1 MIFSSQTFVKT
12 SVSNAVKS
20 VLMGGAF
27 LVAMTG
33 SAQAVDITPSLALG
47 ATGWSTDRYDPS
59 SFANVGN
66 FAGRNNVLGIGISTA
81 DGRAVRPSYFGESSF
96 YNVQG
101 KIQAITGGAGST
113 LAADLYIENS
123 WSNSENGNVRTD
135 LWGGTTDGTRSS
147 TNMYDHRVG
156 YPRIGFTNYGTGG
169 ARLRVSDDSVDG
181 GWVNLNTT
189 VNYGSWVGLSMTYTG
204 SSIVYAVNG
213 ATVYTDNS
221 IDDESTAPVGFSDVY
236 LQAYNFNDTAANTL
250 VPGAFG
256 GNYTVHWINAMAQP
270 VPEPETYALMLAG
283 LIGVGVVARRRKQ
296 KNA

>member
-1 MIFSSQTFVKT
+1 MIFSSQTIVKT

-135 LWGGTTDGTRSS
+135 LWGGTTDDTRSS

-221 IDDESTAPVGFSDVY
+221 IDDDSTVPVGFSDVY

-256 GNYTVHWINAMAQP
+256 GNYTVHWTNAMAQP